1 MNKKISLVILI
12 IMLFTLSACNT
23 KEERKPIS
31 SDSFKLVAEDDDY
44 TVKDVTDTLK
54 NKKGIKEAIVASVKT
69 DYQIEYYVLDDKE
82 TAQKMYARNKNR
94 FENVKSSL
102 DKAEVTETDNYSEY
116 KVTSRNRYMLVCKI
130 DNTLIYASVEEKYKD
145 NVTNLI
151 KRLGYIK

>member
-1 MNKKISLVILI
+1 MG
-12 IMLFTLSACNT
+12 FYT
-23 KEERKPIS
+23 EE
-31 SDSFKLVAEDDDY
+31 
-44 TVKDVTDTLK
+44 
-54 NKKGIKEAIVASVKT
+54 SVKNT
-69 DYQIEYYVLDDKE
+69 DLLPSLFSMAAIDVLVGSICVLVFVLNELWSDKAKTKIVYRKMPSDTVFSDIASGKIDATGFDLE
-82 TAQKMYARNKNR
+82 TAQKMYTRNKNR

>member
-12 IMLFTLSACNT
+12 IMLFILSACNT

-69 DYQIEYYVLDDKE
+69 DYQIEYYVLDDNE
-82 TAQKMYARNKNR
+82 IAQKMYTRNKNR

>member
-69 DYQIEYYVLDDKE
+69 DYQIEYYVLDDNE

-130 DNTLIYASVEEKYKD
+130 DNTLIYASVEKKYKD

>member
-23 KEERKPIS
+23 KKERKPIS

-69 DYQIEYYVLDDKE
+69 DYQIEYYVLDDNE

-94 FENVKSSL
+94 FENIKSSL

-130 DNTLIYASVEEKYKD
+130 DNTLIYTSVEKKYKD